1 MKSGESFF
9 QVYGLHTKGE
19 YTLQVKSGD
28 GVTIL
33 GKLTGGGKITGA
45 RFESKNFQGALEL
58 QLVDANKQVV
68 MRGVRNV

>member
-1 MKSGESFF
+1 
-9 QVYGLHTKGE
+9 
-19 YTLQVKSGD
+19 VKSGD